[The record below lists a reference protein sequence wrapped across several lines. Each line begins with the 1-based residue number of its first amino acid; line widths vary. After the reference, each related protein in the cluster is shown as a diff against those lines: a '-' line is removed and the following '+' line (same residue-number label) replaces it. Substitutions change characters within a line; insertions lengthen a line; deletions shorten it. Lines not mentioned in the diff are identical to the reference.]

1 VTVVQNEVMV
11 VVGAYVLAALP
22 IGAILLAGRMSPLY
36 RLPGEQIWRW
46 WSWFA
51 LAIVA
56 FAILMSAAG
65 LAG

>member
-1 VTVVQNEVMV
+1 VTLVQHELVV
-11 VVGAYVLAALP
+11 VVGAYVLAAFP
-22 IGAILLAGRMSPLY
+22 IGAILVAGRMSPLY
-36 RLPGEQIWRW
+36 RLPGTQIWRW

-65 LAG
+65 LA